1 MKHTSATARDLR
13 NCSAGR
19 LTETESAL
27 VLHCHTVL
35 HVIAHP
41 ATLQADPLFSRFYEG
56 QRRTSAAH
64 SCKEGHFKDGCVHL
78 SINSRIAA
86 QADEAF
92 SRFMAPFRVF
102 SDVA

>member
-19 LTETESAL
+19 LTENESAL

-78 SINSRIAA
+78 SIDSRIAA
-86 QADEAF
+86 QADKAF